1 MGENGKSRKIQRASQ
16 NRQAAN
22 PEQKAQIQVTKTT
35 FEGPLPAPQ
44 ILADYDKVYTGA
56 AGIIIKEFKEN
67 SKYIRDANQKAMNAQ
82 IEKEKRGQYMA
93 YSILI
98 GILIVVCISLIMGNT
113 TFAGVSGVA
122 FIALSAKSFIAI
134 SRTKNK

>member
-1 MGENGKSRKIQRASQ
+1 MAENVKSRKIQRVSPNCQ
-16 NRQAAN
+16 PS
-22 PEQKAQIQVTKTT
+22 PEQKAQIQVTQTM

-44 ILADYDKVYTGA
+44 ILADYDKVYAGA

-67 SKYIRDANQKAMNAQ
+67 SKHIRDTNQKAINAQ

-98 GILIVVCISLIMGNT
+98 GILMVVCISLMLGNT

-122 FIALSAKSFIAI
+122 FIALAAKSFVAAG
-134 SRTKNK
+134 RTKNK